1 MTEYAGGHAATGRRF
16 CLVVSRYNRVITDR
30 LAEGAKE
37 TFVRHGAR
45 EADVD
50 TVRVPGAWEIPAAV
64 RVAAAG
70 GYDAIVALGC
80 VVRGQTP
87 HFDFICQATTYGLAR
102 LVVTEDTPI
111 TFGVITADTL
121 EQARERVGGKHGH
134 KGQEAALAALE
145 MCDVFEQLSRV
156 AP

>member
-1 MTEYAGGHAATGRRF
+1 MTEFVGGHAATGRRF
-16 CLVVSRYNRVITDR
+16 CLVVSRYNRVITER
-30 LAEGAKE
+30 LAEGARA
-37 TFVRHGAR
+37 TLVRHGAR

-50 TVRVPGAWEIPAAV
+50 IVRVPGAWEIPAAASA
-64 RVAAAG
+64 AAAG
-70 GYDAIVALGC
+70 GYDAILALGC

-87 HFDFICQATTYGLAR
+87 HFDYICQATTYGLAR
-102 LVVTEDTPI
+102 LAVTEDTPI

-134 KGQEAALAALE
+134 KGEEAAMAALE
-145 MCDVFEQLSRV
+145 MCDVFEQLSRA